1 MFENNVEGLFKKN
14 RELCKKHEVKIS
26 CGNTGFALIGH
37 TLDLFLT
44 AVGSVCRGFGQSII
58 PEIDGHYICGEG
70 LCSQTSRGFSFFGM
84 AAAAEYFGN
93 EAKDLLDRAFMKWIG
108 SEEEA

>member
-1 MFENNVEGLFKKN
+1 MTASVG
-14 RELCKKHEVKIS
+14 RQYQID

-44 AVGSVCRGFGQSII
+44 AVGSVCEGFGQSII
-58 PEIDGHYICGEG
+58 PEIDGHYIWGEG

-84 AAAAEYFGN
+84 TAAAECFGD
-93 EAKDLLDRAFMKWIG
+93 EVKDSLDRAFTKWIG